1 MPTSTDGLCP
11 LDCCICVVWI
21 DSVTRAA
28 RSVWSS
34 SCSKRGSR
42 HSSPFQAG
50 RGGDPWGRHGGV
62 MGASWGRHGGV
73 MGASWGRMG
82 ASWGHGGVMGASSS
96 VMGASF
102 MGASGVMG
110 ASWGR
115 HGGVMGASWG
125 RHGGV
130 MGASWS
136 PKIYF
141 GTVSKNGRLISPV
154 QIWHLYCHPAV
165 VYGGMP
171 DTSTVL
177 GPNIRLLQTAL
188 RRPADRVCIVARIQ
202 SSSIHGPPAWLKP
215 RAGMTSCWTTPVQ
228 FHCPHTGPAGA
239 SVRGDMPSAG
249 GGAAAC
255 RIYRTRPPAACP
267 SGMPG
272 TCTATCRARPGR
284 SSSRRGSE
292 SQCNGPRW
300 TPHSRP

>member
-42 HSSPFQAG
+42 HSSPFQA
-50 RGGDPWGRHGGV
+50 
-62 MGASWGRHGGV
+62 
-73 MGASWGRMG
+73 
-82 ASWGHGGVMGASSS
+82 
-96 VMGASF
+96 
-102 MGASGVMG
+102 
-110 ASWGR
+110 
-115 HGGVMGASWG
+115 G

-272 TCTATCRARPGR
+272 TCTATCRARSGR

-292 SQCNGPRW
+292 SPCNGPRW